1 MGSPVDQ
8 AISLLQSLGMNP
20 ILELQIGSD
29 AALPLFVLEQSV
41 VAGTLTSPGTN
52 VTLKVVNISP

>member
-1 MGSPVDQ
+1 
-8 AISLLQSLGMNP
+8 MNP